1 MAEDIKKDN
10 NPQEENDK
18 WLSIKNVQN
27 VDLVESM
34 RTSFLSY
41 AMSVIVER
49 ALPDARD
56 GLKPVQRRIL
66 YGMDQ
71 LGMTHGSQFKKS
83 ARVVGDVMGKYHP
96 HGDSAIY
103 EATARMAQDFSYRY
117 PLVDGHGNWG
127 SIDGD
132 DPAAM
137 RYTECRM
144 QKIAE
149 EMLKDIDKDTVPFQ
163 DNYDATER
171 EPLYLPS
178 AFPNLLAN
186 GAVGIAVGMATNIPP
201 HNISELADGYIAYM
215 ENPEITNDELMQYI
229 KGPDFPTGGIIL
241 GAKGIQDAYNTGRG
255 VIQIRSKADIVE
267 LANGK
272 KEIIVRE
279 IPYAVNK
286 TLLIEK
292 IADIVKEKP
301 QAGQERKLDGITDL
315 RDEST
320 RDGIKIV
327 IECRKDSSPEIIL
340 NNLYKYT
347 QLQTSFSVIML
358 ALVDN
363 QPELLTLRR
372 AMQVYF
378 DHQRN
383 VLLNRTKFDLD
394 KSNQRR
400 HILEGYVIAVDNID
414 ELIHIIRNSYDD
426 VEQKI
431 SERFNLSSEQSKA
444 ILALPLR
451 RLSGLELDKIK
462 NELDLVNAN
471 IEEDKK
477 ILSDEAEQHKILKEQ
492 MLEIKDKYGDAR
504 RTEID
509 YYTDADIDN
518 EDLIPQEDF
527 IITITESGY
536 IKRMRPEEYQAQNR
550 GGKGKTGMK
559 VHSDDVVRAALFTSS
574 HDYLL
579 FFTNLGRIF
588 KMKAYRVPIGSRTA
602 KGTPI
607 VNMLAL
613 PEGETLTAISTV
625 HDFESGY
632 LSFITQK
639 GIIKRTALSEFKNIR
654 TTGIRAITLR
664 EGDVLHNVVLTTGD
678 QDIIIGAS
686 NGKSIRFKETEA
698 RDMGRNASGVRGIEL
713 EEGENV
719 IGVAVAESEDEQI
732 LVITEYGYGKRTL
745 VSEYRRQAR
754 GGKGS
759 KTIQIT
765 EKRGALAK
773 LTAVSGDEDLFVI
786 TDRGMTIRTPIAQ
799 IAQTG
804 KATQGVRIMDLADGQ
819 KVMTLT
825 LLPHED
831 ESLEEEEAEVTEAEV
846 KPENDESD
854 ELF

>member
-1 MAEDIKKDN
+1 MAEDIKKEN
-10 NPQEENDK
+10 QPQEDDK

-34 RTSFLSY
+34 RSSFLSY

-83 ARVVGDVMGKYHP
+83 ARVVGDVMGKFHP

-171 EPLYLPS
+171 EPLYLPA

-201 HNISELADGYIAYM
+201 HNISELCDGYIAYM

-267 LANGK
+267 MANGK

-301 QAGQERKLDGITDL
+301 AVGQERKLDGITDL

-394 KSNQRR
+394 KSIQRR
-400 HILEGYVIAVDNID
+400 HILEGYVTAVDNIE
-414 ELIHIIRNSYDD
+414 ELITLIRNSYED
-426 VEQKI
+426 VEQKV
-431 SERFNLSSEQSKA
+431 SERFNLSPEQSKA

-462 NELDLVNAN
+462 NELEIVNAT

-477 ILSDEAEQHKILKEQ
+477 ILSDESEQNKILKEQ
-492 MLEIKDKYGDAR
+492 MLDIKAKYGDAR

-559 VHSDDVVRAALFTSS
+559 VHSDDVVRSALFTSS
-574 HDYLL
+574 HDYVL

-588 KMKAYRVPIGSRTA
+588 KMKAYRIPVGSRTA

-613 PEGETLTAISTV
+613 PEGEVLTAISTV
-625 HDFESGY
+625 HDFDEGY

-639 GIIKRTALSEFKNIR
+639 GVIKRTALSEFKNIR

-664 EGDVLHNVVLTTGD
+664 EDDVLYNVVITNGE

-698 RDMGRNASGVRGIEL
+698 RDMGRNATGVRGIEL
-713 EEGENV
+713 SEGEEV
-719 IGVAVAESEDEQI
+719 IGVAVAEREDEQI
-732 LVITEYGYGKRTL
+732 LVITEYGFGKRTL

-765 EKRGALAK
+765 EKRGKLAK

-804 KATQGVRIMDLADGQ
+804 KATQGVKIMDLVDGQ

-831 ESLEEEEAEVTEAEV
+831 ESLEEEEETAPEVEA
-846 KPENDESD
+846 KPENDQSD

>member
-1 MAEDIKKDN
+1 MAEDIKKEN
-10 NPQEENDK
+10 QPQEDDK

-34 RTSFLSY
+34 RSSFLSY

-83 ARVVGDVMGKYHP
+83 ARVVGDVMGKFHP

-171 EPLYLPS
+171 EPLYLPA

-201 HNISELADGYIAYM
+201 HNISELCDGYIAYM

-267 LANGK
+267 MANGK

-301 QAGQERKLDGITDL
+301 AVGQERKLDGITDL

-394 KSNQRR
+394 KS
-400 HILEGYVIAVDNID
+400 
-414 ELIHIIRNSYDD
+414 
-426 VEQKI
+426 
-431 SERFNLSSEQSKA
+431 
-444 ILALPLR
+444 
-451 RLSGLELDKIK
+451 
-462 NELDLVNAN
+462 
-471 IEEDKK
+471 
-477 ILSDEAEQHKILKEQ
+477 
-492 MLEIKDKYGDAR
+492 
-504 RTEID
+504 
-509 YYTDADIDN
+509 
-518 EDLIPQEDF
+518 IPR
-527 IITITESGY
+527 S
-536 IKRMRPEEYQAQNR
+536 
-550 GGKGKTGMK
+550 
-559 VHSDDVVRAALFTSS
+559 
-574 HDYLL
+574 
-579 FFTNLGRIF
+579 
-588 KMKAYRVPIGSRTA
+588 
-602 KGTPI
+602 
-607 VNMLAL
+607 
-613 PEGETLTAISTV
+613 
-625 HDFESGY
+625 
-632 LSFITQK
+632 
-639 GIIKRTALSEFKNIR
+639 
-654 TTGIRAITLR
+654 
-664 EGDVLHNVVLTTGD
+664 
-678 QDIIIGAS
+678 
-686 NGKSIRFKETEA
+686 
-698 RDMGRNASGVRGIEL
+698 
-713 EEGENV
+713 
-719 IGVAVAESEDEQI
+719 
-732 LVITEYGYGKRTL
+732 
-745 VSEYRRQAR
+745 QAR
-754 GGKGS
+754 QES
-759 KTIQIT
+759 
-765 EKRGALAK
+765 
-773 LTAVSGDEDLFVI
+773 SG
-786 TDRGMTIRTPIAQ
+786 
-799 IAQTG
+799 
-804 KATQGVRIMDLADGQ
+804 
-819 KVMTLT
+819 
-825 LLPHED
+825 
-831 ESLEEEEAEVTEAEV
+831 
-846 KPENDESD
+846 
-854 ELF
+854 

>member
-831 ESLEEEEAEVTEAEV
+831 ESLEEEEVEVTEAEV